1 MSFLNYLF
9 KNNCL
14 QSPLWDECSHL
25 GLGVGRINLEGLFF
39 GHDFTDE
46 FEHMKPLLIKKK
58 KKSSCQSS
66 ACIKITQYLI
76 RMRIPEPIPR
86 VGDSVGQG
94 VDFRKLHF

>member
-1 MSFLNYLF
+1 MCLGKEMSFLNYLF

-25 GLGVGRINLEGLFF
+25 GLGVGRINLEGLFL

-58 KKSSCQSS
+58 
-66 ACIKITQYLI
+66 IF
-76 RMRIPEPIPR
+76 RR
-86 VGDSVGQG
+86 VVVKVQ
-94 VDFRKLHF
+94 LA